1 MSTRAPPP
9 LFTSDNFSLTPPLA
23 DGWAMVEH
31 PSCRPWR
38 AMVFNLRLDDF
49 RSPAPACLADL
60 AVAGADGGPL
70 PHATDVGALVGLLVT
85 LPSES
90 KTYPGSKTE
99 MKATFREHD
108 GAREM
113 QKVQL
118 VLEPLRSPVEPC
130 HIVGLRL
137 HLLLFDHFGKFPTLT
152 SSIFSCAMA
161 TNDARRKKALTRG
174 RALPVNEDPAMALR
188 DVASIATLGKV
199 WKGALGEETT
209 GTKTTLEDWV
219 SRHGGS
225 VTNMGLHEATVVQ
238 YTQLFLHRLAPEH
251 LLRFGADALKMRAPV
266 ETSGVQLDVD
276 SYYLKGAT
284 TFNFPGS
291 VYLYAGDVGALHA
304 PLPTSLTIAMQR
316 AREALG
322 AGDSGEAL
330 EGTSGS
336 VRLKRSRDLSSA
348 DYASSE
354 SEGED

>member
-38 AMVFNLRLDDF
+38 AMVFNLALSDF
-49 RSPAPACLADL
+49 QSPAPACLADL

-70 PHATDVGALVGLLVT
+70 PHATDVGALVGLLVR

-90 KTYPGSKTE
+90 SIYPGSKTE

-137 HLLLFDHFGKFPTLT
+137 HLLLFDHFGQFPTLT

-161 TNDARRKKALTRG
+161 VNDARRKKILAKG
-174 RALPVNEDPAMALR
+174 RALPVTDDPALASR
-188 DVASIATLGKV
+188 DVASIANLGRV
-199 WKGALGEETT
+199 WRGVLGEETT
-209 GTKTTLEDWV
+209 GTKMSLDEWV
-219 SRHGGS
+219 SKHGGS
-225 VTNMGLHEATVVQ
+225 VVNVGLYEATVVQ

-266 ETSGVQLDVD
+266 ETSGVQLDTD
-276 SYYLKGAT
+276 SYFMKGST
-284 TFNFPGS
+284 TYNFPGS
-291 VYLYAGDVGALHA
+291 TYVFAGDVGALHA
-304 PLPTSLTIAMQR
+304 PLPTSLTIAIQK

-322 AGDSGEAL
+322 DDSGEAL
-330 EGTSGS
+330 EGTSGR
-336 VRLKRSRDLSSA
+336 VGLKRSRDLSSA

-354 SEGED
+354 SESE